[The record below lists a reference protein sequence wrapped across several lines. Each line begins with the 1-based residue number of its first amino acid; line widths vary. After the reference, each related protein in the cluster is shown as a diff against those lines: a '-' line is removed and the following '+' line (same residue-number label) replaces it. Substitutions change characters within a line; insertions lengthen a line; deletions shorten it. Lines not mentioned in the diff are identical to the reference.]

1 MQKNWNNIIKKERN
15 KEYFIKLQSFLD
27 NEYKT
32 KKIYPLK
39 ENLFHCFNITEFDK
53 VKVVIIGQDPY
64 HGPNQAH
71 GFCFSVQKGCKIP
84 PSLVNIYKEI
94 ASDIKC
100 SIPIHGDLTTWAQQ
114 GVLLLNTIM
123 SVEDSKPLSHFNIG
137 WETFTDLVIKELNED
152 NQPKVFILWGNNS
165 KKKKNLINNKKHLI
179 LEAPHPSPLSSYRG
193 FFGCK
198 HFSKANIFLNSNN
211 LEPINWEIK

>member
-39 ENLFHCFNITEFDK
+39 ENLFHCFNITEFNK